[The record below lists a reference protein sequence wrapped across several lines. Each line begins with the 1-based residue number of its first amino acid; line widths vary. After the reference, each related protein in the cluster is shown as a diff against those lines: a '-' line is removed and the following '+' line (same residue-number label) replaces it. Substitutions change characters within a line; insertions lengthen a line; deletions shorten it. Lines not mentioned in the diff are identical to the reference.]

1 MSKQY
6 GKRIRLSEEEVEMVY
21 ENRAENTTN
30 FNGNTALDIHL
41 NQRGID
47 KKDVVSVK
55 HWQSASG
62 EFRFSIVTKE
72 DLELDEN
79 KILDNVTDLI
89 ETHSPYYPKIK
100 RDKNANHLLV
110 VNPADIHIGKYANQV
125 ETGNGYDVETACMRV
140 LEGARRTYSKGR
152 RV

>member
-1 MSKQY
+1 M
-6 GKRIRLSEEEVEMVY
+6 
-21 ENRAENTTN
+21 
-30 FNGNTALDIHL
+30 
-41 NQRGID
+41 
-47 KKDVVSVK
+47 SVK

-100 RDKNANHLLV
+100 KR
-110 VNPADIHIGKYANQV
+110 
-125 ETGNGYDVETACMRV
+125 
-140 LEGARRTYSKGR
+140 
-152 RV
+152 